1 MAHLWA
7 QHSSPGLAGAGV
19 SRRALAILLGGA
31 GLAWPLS
38 ARSQHAAR
46 VRRIGALMSGSE
58 SDPEYR
64 ANLAAFR
71 EVLHKLGWTDNL
83 AIEARW
89 ADGDAARLQTFAKE
103 IVALRPEL
111 ILSQNTP
118 ATTALLQHTRTIPI
132 VFAQVVDPIGSG
144 FVTSLRRPGGNVT
157 GLVNLEGAVTGKWL
171 ELLKEISPSL
181 KKVMFLFSPAT
192 APYANYFLDPFKI
205 AAPLFRVE
213 PIAAPVHDATELET
227 VVTAQAREPDVGLIV
242 MPDSYFVTHRDNV
255 IALAARYRLP
265 AVYPFRIFSEAG
277 GLLSY
282 GNHTPDNYRRAATYV
297 DRILKG
303 ANPGELPVQAP
314 AQFELVINLKTARAI
329 DLEIPVQLQQ
339 RADEIIE

>member
-1 MAHLWA
+1 
-7 QHSSPGLAGAGV
+7 
-19 SRRALAILLGGA
+19 
-31 GLAWPLS
+31 
-38 ARSQHAAR
+38 
-46 VRRIGALMSGSE
+46 
-58 SDPEYR
+58 
-64 ANLAAFR
+64 
-71 EVLHKLGWTDNL
+71 
-83 AIEARW
+83 
-89 ADGDAARLQTFAKE
+89 
-103 IVALRPEL
+103 
-111 ILSQNTP
+111 
-118 ATTALLQHTRTIPI
+118 
-132 VFAQVVDPIGSG
+132 
-144 FVTSLRRPGGNVT
+144 
-157 GLVNLEGAVTGKWL
+157 
-171 ELLKEISPSL
+171 
-181 KKVMFLFSPAT
+181 MFLFSPAT

-242 MPDSYFVTHRDNV
+242 MPDLYFVTHRDNV

-314 AQFELVINLKTARAI
+314 AQFELVIISRPPGQSTLKYPCSSNNEPTKSSNERARVRGFWLSRRSA
-329 DLEIPVQLQQ
+329 QLFLG
-339 RADEIIE
+339 RGPAPAERPS